1 LGWTVQRAMVF
12 GILITI
18 LLVSQLEDLATA
30 GHMMSRLGSIA
41 ERGPLAGTAYDV
53 YGLPGLIALKIGLF
67 ALVIGASVLL
77 VRVGRPILISLA
89 IALLAAGAAAGI
101 MGAASNL
108 HAVGLV

>member
-1 LGWTVQRAMVF
+1 MRRALVF
-12 GILITI
+12 ATLIAL
-18 LLVSQLEDLATA
+18 LLVAQLEDLATA

-41 ERGPLAGTAYDV
+41 ERGPLAGTAYDA

-67 ALVIGASVLL
+67 ALIVGASVLL

-89 IALLAAGAAAGI
+89 VALLAAGAAAGI